1 VPNAIAV
8 GTILIGVRGQSN
20 AVMFYLKFEIMKSRY
35 FATLVFA
42 ATLFTATLLFG
53 CSNKDNQQSASEQGT
68 SIDSNVVGKD
78 TASFD
83 TREDIKQS
91 DEEKLVTPGR
101 DTIKSD
107 EPRQ

>member
-1 VPNAIAV
+1 
-8 GTILIGVRGQSN
+8 
-20 AVMFYLKFEIMKSRY
+20 MKSRY

-42 ATLFTATLLFG
+42 ATLFTATVFTATLLFG

-83 TREDIKQS
+83 TRENIKQS

-107 EPRQ
+107 EPR